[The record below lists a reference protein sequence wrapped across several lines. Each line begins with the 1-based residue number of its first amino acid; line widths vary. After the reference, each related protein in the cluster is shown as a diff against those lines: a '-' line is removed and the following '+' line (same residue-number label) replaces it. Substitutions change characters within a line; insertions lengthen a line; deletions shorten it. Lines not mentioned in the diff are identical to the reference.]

1 MSECQRKDIDSQL
14 DKLKLAK
21 KNLTNVTHYHQI

>member
-14 DKLKLAK
+14 DKLKLDT
-21 KNLTNVTHYHQI
+21 KNVTNVTLRLS